1 MKDIVKGQI
10 VISKAGRDK
19 GDIFIVVDYNE
30 PYVFLA
36 DGKLRRLEAPKKK
49 KIKHIQVTHF
59 FDNVLHNQL
68 QNDLRINNADIRKS
82 LNTIINHD
90 DSSQSSRVE

>member
-1 MKDIVKGQI
+1 MKSVVKGQV

-19 GDIFIVVDYNE
+19 GDKFIVVEYIE

-49 KIKHIQVTHF
+49 KIKHIQVTKYI
-59 FDNVLHNQL
+59 DDVLHDHL
-68 QNDLRINNADIRKS
+68 LKDLRITNADIRKS
-82 LNTIINHD
+82 LSEIID
-90 DSSQSSRVE
+90 EAE